1 MNRGENERLKKQDVR
16 EWGSSWTCK
25 VDCVA
30 GMILYCSYF
39 RRADSGSLHDGCGED
54 FGAGVAHPPR
64 DPLLPET
71 CPSVVQCISHSTN
84 LSLSSRVFQ
93 ALRWVFSYISEQHED
108 LYLKEIVVWRG
119 LLPVTCRHW
128 MNRSLSSERSLEA
141 QDQAPRLSWPS
152 SRRSGWSV
160 TM

>member
-1 MNRGENERLKKQDVR
+1 MQGGL
-16 EWGSSWTCK
+16 
-25 VDCVA
+25 
-30 GMILYCSYF
+30 
-39 RRADSGSLHDGCGED
+39 CGW
-54 FGAGVAHPPR
+54 H
-64 DPLLPET
+64 DPLLQLLLGHGRCQGLTAGHCMTGVVRTLGRGWLIHPVT
-71 CPSVVQCISHSTN
+71 HCSQKLVHGRASVVQCISHSTN

-108 LYLKEIVVWRG
+108 LYLKEIVVWKG